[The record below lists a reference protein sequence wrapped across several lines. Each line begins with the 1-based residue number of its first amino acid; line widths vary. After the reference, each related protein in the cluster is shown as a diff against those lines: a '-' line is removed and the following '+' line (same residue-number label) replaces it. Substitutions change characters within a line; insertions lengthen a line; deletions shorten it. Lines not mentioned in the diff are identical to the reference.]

1 LIFPLGTTIVV
12 RHIISRTQQFLR
24 GHDNELSVIVVSN
37 TGKYIASG
45 QKTYQ
50 GFKADIIIWDFDT
63 LELKHRLK
71 MHQMLIQS
79 LSFSNDEQYLASLG
93 GQDDG
98 QLVIWESETGKAIC
112 GHSVGMHVANKIC
125 FYNNTANNFV
135 TIHDYGIRIWDVDYV
150 QKKILYQDLQMGQI
164 KRRFQCIKITPDD
177 ASAFMGTLTGDIVE
191 ICLNRRLFKR
201 IGPGNTLF

>member
-1 LIFPLGTTIVV
+1 
-12 RHIISRTQQFLR
+12 
-24 GHDNELSVIVVSN
+24 
-37 TGKYIASG
+37 
-45 QKTYQ
+45 
-50 GFKADIIIWDFDT
+50 
-63 LELKHRLK
+63 

-98 QLVIWESETGKAIC
+98 QLVIWESETGKPIC

-150 QKKILYQDLQMGQI
+150 QKKILYQDL
-164 KRRFQCIKITPDD
+164 
-177 ASAFMGTLTGDIVE
+177 
-191 ICLNRRLFKR
+191 
-201 IGPGNTLF
+201 